1 MKSLIVIIR
10 IILIPFSLLYGFLTE
25 LRNLLFDWH
34 LLPIYKSKL
43 PVVSVGNISVG
54 GTGKTPFT
62 IWLAQQLS
70 GHFERIAIVSRG
82 YRRSSKGLKTVA
94 ENGKIL
100 CNVEVSGDEPML
112 MAQKLKNA
120 LIIVAEKRKKAIRHI
135 EMTQAADVIILD
147 DAFQHRWV
155 ARDADIVLLHQNGF
169 LQNWPLPTGRLRE
182 MIWRLNRATY
192 LIRRASKDNPLF
204 TNYVPENRQFTAHF
218 SLGDV
223 VNELFEIQGRIEQWR
238 GKRVVAFA
246 GIAHPQTFFDML
258 RQNGLEVVQTIAFA
272 DHYRFRE
279 DDLSELVHL
288 CRKEKAEWLLCTEKD
303 LVKIQPFLPIL
314 ETEIK
319 ITDVCLG
326 AVSLQVQLDDAKKF
340 LDDLLKRLTIE

>member
-1 MKSLIVIIR
+1 MKKVLITGGA
-10 IILIPFSLLYGFLTE
+10 GFIGSNFVHYYLKKHPEDQVMVLDRLTYAG
-25 LRNLLFDWH
+25 NLD
-34 LLPIYKSKL
+34 
-43 PVVSVGNISVG
+43 N
-54 GTGKTPFT
+54 
-62 IWLAQQLS
+62 
-70 GHFERIAIVSRG
+70 
-82 YRRSSKGLKTVA
+82 LKDL
-94 ENGKIL
+94 ENNEKYWFL
-100 CNVEVSGDEPML
+100 QGD
-112 MAQKLKNA
+112 
-120 LIIVAEKRKKAIRHI
+120 I
-135 EMTQAADVIILD
+135 ADVKL
-147 DAFQHRWV
+147 
-155 ARDADIVLLHQNGF
+155 
-169 LQNWPLPTGRLRE
+169 
-182 MIWRLNRATY
+182 
-192 LIRRASKDNPLF
+192 
-204 TNYVPENRQFTAHF
+204 
-218 SLGDV
+218 